1 MRSTDMAGRLE
12 GKIALVTGAAQ
23 GQGRSHALTMAAE
36 GADIIA
42 IDLCEDIERVAYSLP
57 TEADLASL
65 VGEVE
70 GLGRKIV
77 SVKVDVRDRLG
88 LQAAVDEGVAALGP
102 LHVVVANAG
111 ISTAGTTQVEG
122 FVDAFDVD
130 FVGVVNTFSVSI
142 PHLADGASLICI
154 GSIAAVK
161 GSLDNPASGPGSAG
175 YGLAKRFGVDYV
187 KTLARLLAPRRIRV
201 NSVHPTNVDTS
212 LLHSPAI
219 YRLFRPDLESPVL
232 EDVVEGF
239 TAYHA
244 MDVPYIDVAD
254 VSAAIVFLASD
265 ESRYVTGQQLA
276 IDAGASLLP

>member
-1 MRSTDMAGRLE
+1 LH
-12 GKIALVTGAAQ
+12 GKVALVTGAAQ
-23 GQGRSHALTMAAE
+23 GQGRSHALTMAAQ

-42 IDLCEDIERVAYSLP
+42 LDLCEDLDLVAYALP

-65 VGEVE
+65 VDEVE
-70 GLGRKIV
+70 ALDRRIV
-77 SVKVDVRDRLG
+77 SAKIDVRDRAA
-88 LQAAVDEGVAALGP
+88 LQAAIDEGVAALGR
-102 LHVVVANAG
+102 LDVVVANAG
-111 ISTAGTTQVEG
+111 ISTAGTSDVQG

-130 FVGVVNTFSVSI
+130 FVGVVNTFSASI
-142 PHLADGASLICI
+142 PHLPDGASLICI

-201 NSVHPTNVDTS
+201 NSVHPTNVDTR

-219 YRLFRPDLESPVL
+219 YRLFRPDLAAPVL
-232 EDVVEGF
+232 DDVVDGF

-244 MDVPYIDVAD
+244 MDVPFIDVSD